1 MSGNVSAKHHSTN
14 QTNAARK
21 KGAKSPPKKAKYFT
35 AIFRSNEN
43 CGHRTHFGQSALT
56 RTAASKQPFA
66 LLLGGCAGSGCGHC
80 AAQLVGLAAVLS

>member
-1 MSGNVSAKHHSTN
+1 MSVRNITRQIKRTQPDAI
-14 QTNAARK
+14 
-21 KGAKSPPKKAKYFT
+21 GAKSPPKKAKYFT

-66 LLLGGCAGSGCGHC
+66 LRLGGCAGLGCGHC
-80 AAQLVGLAAVLS
+80 AAELVGLAAVLS